1 VFILKEYVMTA
12 TNKPLLTL
20 TTADLMIRDV
30 IVIPLRTTTLK
41 AAHLLA
47 KAQISGAPVVD
58 AEGRCIGL
66 ISVADIFRGALNE
79 NLEMEPE
86 DCVGEHMTTN
96 LVTADSTTPI
106 RQLTQMM
113 LGADGHLVIVV
124 DDQRRPI
131 GIVSST
137 DVLAAIASAGI
148 VK

>member
-1 VFILKEYVMTA
+1 
-12 TNKPLLTL
+12 
-20 TTADLMIRDV
+20 
-30 IVIPLRTTTLK
+30 
-41 AAHLLA
+41 
-47 KAQISGAPVVD
+47 
-58 AEGRCIGL
+58 
-66 ISVADIFRGALNE
+66 
-79 NLEMEPE
+79 MEPE